1 MAAPG
6 FQTWG
11 GDRGASVLAGGQRK
25 NSTFTRVSVLFL
37 NVGFLKFKNDKSIFF
52 ALRVAYFSD
61 YNIQKYIEW
70 MDVREF
76 DVTFA

>member
-1 MAAPG
+1 M
-6 FQTWG
+6 
-11 GDRGASVLAGGQRK
+11 
-25 NSTFTRVSVLFL
+25 SVLFL

-52 ALRVAYFSD
+52 ALRVSYFSD